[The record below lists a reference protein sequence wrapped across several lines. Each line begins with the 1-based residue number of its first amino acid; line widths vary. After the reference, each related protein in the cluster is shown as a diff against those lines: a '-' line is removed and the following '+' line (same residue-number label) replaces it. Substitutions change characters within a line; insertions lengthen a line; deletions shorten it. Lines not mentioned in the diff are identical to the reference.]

1 MSEKKYSIYALRNKV
16 SGEIGYIGQT
26 KNLDQR
32 FKEHLA
38 QINIDENSVKTTK
51 KSRHSRPSNPRKIF
65 WMYSNKD
72 DIEIQEL
79 ESGISSKSEA
89 DNREGYFIL
98 KYSKEGHPLT
108 NVTSPLIFSTR
119 LRFNRW
125 SSSEALVRYPNGYGI
140 ASSYVWDFIHVGKF
154 LHLRDNFFDT
164 YHLYVDGEH
173 EFEQLKSVYKQMINQ
188 KGLAEKSAK
197 GMVNLQLSCSGK
209 INPSEIYYFDE
220 KKVNVHDVGANNR
233 NRCSSIYHKAEQT
246 FSWINNCMNLC
257 AISVA
262 TSGQLQCTKRAVIYD
277 VKHDLNLL
285 SLNLEGLA
293 WSKIST
299 EYDKLLFNDE
309 TDMDMSSEKM
319 DKGLSEVNKKYQEI
333 KKLKETFESN
343 QISIENYIIK
353 LGITLTKKLGATPE
367 EMLFD

>member
-1 MSEKKYSIYALRNKV
+1 MSEKTYSIYALRNKV
-16 SGEIGYIGQT
+16 SGEVGYIGQT

-72 DIEIQEL
+72 DIESQVL

-108 NVTSPLIFSTR
+108 NVTSPIFSTA
-119 LRFNRW
+119 LMFNQW
-125 SSSEALVRYPNGYGI
+125 NGAEALVRYPNGYSI
-140 ASSYVWDFIHVGKF
+140 ASSHVWDFILVGKF
-154 LHLRDNFFDT
+154 LYLRDRFFDA
-164 YHLYVDGEH
+164 YHLYVNGEYR
-173 EFEQLKSVYKQMINQ
+173 FEQLKSVYGQMIKQ
-188 KGLAEKSAK
+188 KNLTEKTAK
-197 GMVNLQLSCSGK
+197 GMVNLYLSCTPK
-209 INPSEIYYFDE
+209 ISPSDRNP
-220 KKVNVHDVGANNR
+220 
-233 NRCSSIYHKAEQT
+233 CSSIYHKAEQR

-262 TSGQLQCTKRAVIYD
+262 TSGLFPCTKRAVIYD
-277 VKHDLNLL
+277 VKSDLNLL
-285 SLNLEGLA
+285 RLKLEVLA
-293 WSKIST
+293 LSKINT
-299 EYDKLLFNDE
+299 EKKKLLFNDE
-309 TDMDMSSEKM
+309 TDMWSKKM

-333 KKLKETFESN
+333 EKLKETFESN

>member
-1 MSEKKYSIYALRNKV
+1 MSEKTYSIYALRNKA
-16 SGEIGYIGQT
+16 SGEVGYIGQT

-38 QINIDENSVKTTK
+38 QINIEENSVKTTK

-108 NVTSPLIFSTR
+108 NVTSPIFSTA
-119 LRFNRW
+119 LMFNQW
-125 SSSEALVRYPNGYGI
+125 NGAEALVRYPNGYSI
-140 ASSYVWDFIHVGKF
+140 ASSHVWDFILVGKF
-154 LHLRDNFFDT
+154 LYLRDRFFDA
-164 YHLYVDGEH
+164 YHLYVNGEYR
-173 EFEQLKSVYKQMINQ
+173 FEQLKSVYGQMIKQ
-188 KGLAEKSAK
+188 KNLTEKTAK
-197 GMVNLQLSCSGK
+197 GMVNLYLSCTPK
-209 INPSEIYYFDE
+209 IRPSDRNP
-220 KKVNVHDVGANNR
+220 
-233 NRCSSIYHKAEQT
+233 CSSIYHKAEQR

-277 VKHDLNLL
+277 VKSDLNLL
-285 SLNLEGLA
+285 SLKLKVLA
-293 WSKIST
+293 LSKINT
-299 EYDKLLFNDE
+299 ETVNLLLSDE
-309 TDMDMSSEKM
+309 TDTWSTKTKKSLKEFDKIDKEIEK
-319 DKGLSEVNKKYQEI
+319 LN
-333 KKLKETFESN
+333 ETFESN

-353 LGITLTKKLGATPE
+353 IGVILIKKLGATPE
-367 EMLFD
+367 ELVFD